1 MVENVRNLTSS
12 YRPIDLAFSSNLT
25 PIVGGIHNANLPVLT
40 AFLERG
46 VMFYTN
52 AMANAD
58 NGARKK
64 IHGGSGTSG
73 NGDAYGPG
81 SAFPRNVLYISNTCL
96 TLSFLL

>member
-1 MVENVRNLTSS
+1 MMQHEEFVRNLASS
-12 YRPIDLAFSSNLT
+12 YRLSDLALSLNSI
-25 PIVGGIHNANLPVLT
+25 PIVGGIHNANFSVLT

-73 NGDAYGPG
+73 NGDAYGPC
-81 SAFPRNVLYISNTCL
+81 SAFSPNFIQRLHV
-96 TLSFLL
+96 

>member
-1 MVENVRNLTSS
+1 MKGFVQNLASS
-12 YRPIDLAFSSNLT
+12 YRLIDLPLSLNSI
-25 PIVGGIHNANLPVLT
+25 PIVGGIHNANFSVLT

-52 AMANAD
+52 ATANAD

-64 IHGGSGTSG
+64 IHGGSGTGG

-81 SAFPRNVLYISNTCL
+81 SAFTPNSIQCVHV
-96 TLSFLL
+96 